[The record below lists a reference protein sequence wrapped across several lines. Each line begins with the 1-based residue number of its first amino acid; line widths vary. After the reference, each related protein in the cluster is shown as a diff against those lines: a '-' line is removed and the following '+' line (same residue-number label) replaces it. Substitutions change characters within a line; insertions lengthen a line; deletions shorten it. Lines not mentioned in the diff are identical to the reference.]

1 MSPGLDQLSIF
12 LARTRDDM
20 CHFKAVYYREDKIL
34 ETAYSGNIEDIQ
46 HKIEP
51 YFVKTGPRAR
61 VHDIPESL
69 KIGIFFSFSAIPII
83 DPGVQVQHV
92 ITNIFILI
100 KVLKSHW
107 LMPDRYGI

>member
-1 MSPGLDQLSIF
+1 
-12 LARTRDDM
+12 M